1 MTDITQKQYLLTT
14 EKAVLPGMQEHSV
27 GKFYLYTHPLLQ
39 VQTVETAN
47 EQTVILLGHAYCM
60 DASEKAVAEDVRR
73 WDGKNAVALTRF
85 WTGRW
90 TLITEKELIT
100 DASGLMAAFYSQT
113 ETGWYVSSS
122 PALLAKVTGKQSRG
136 TVKETGISW
145 VIVPDCI
152 INGAKTLLCTQRLL
166 LGDKLQIAAKNWI
179 TDCRAMPTDEK
190 CKAMAQMLVNA
201 VKNMHSFSGRE
212 LVLALTG
219 GKDSRVTLAALIKA
233 GVPFTC
239 YTAQHENISS
249 ADVSVPKKIC
259 AAYKIPYTY
268 IKRDKTDKTRLW
280 DYIRFTAGNS
290 NGADA
295 QFFAH
300 GQFDKLPDNAI
311 VIRSGLYEAG
321 QVYARGYTG
330 ADMETF
336 TAGMVRYYSELTQ
349 DPRQKEAFSAWL
361 KNTQVNPIAFVDIRD
376 RFYIEQRV
384 GGWAAAIEQSLDIN
398 SFVSIQIANCAQ
410 LLSVLLSATEQERKD
425 LTLSFETMRKLAPGV
440 LALPVNKR
448 SVFDRL
454 IRIKGILKDP
464 AGKIKKYLVKKR
476 R

>member
-1 MTDITQKQYLLTT
+1 MTDICKRQY
-14 EKAVLPGMQEHSV
+14 VLSFCPLMLEGMQEHRIA
-27 GKFYLYTHPLLQ
+27 GKYLYTHEELNIDLWH
-39 VQTVETAN
+39 TADGT
-47 EQTVILLGHAYCM
+47 EVIVLGNAFCT
-60 DASEKAVAEDVRR
+60 DEAGKKPEADITAFAGGDVAE
-73 WDGKNAVALTRF
+73 ATRF

-90 TLITEKELIT
+90 TLITETELFT
-100 DASGLMAAFYSQT
+100 DAAGLMGAYYDE
-113 ETGWYVSSS
+113 ETGVVSSS

-152 INGAKTLLCTQRLL
+152 INGTKTLLCTQRLL

-179 TDCRAMPTDEK
+179 TDFRAMPGDEK

-239 YTAQHENISS
+239 YTAQHDNISS

-259 AAYKIPYTY
+259 AVYKIPYTY
-268 IKRDKTDKTRLW
+268 VKRDKRDKTRLW

-349 DPRQKEAFSAWL
+349 DPMQKEAFSAWL
-361 KNTQVNPIAFVDIRD
+361 KNAQENSIAFVDIRD

-384 GGWAAAIEQSLDIN
+384 GGWAAAIEQSLDMN
-398 SFVSIQIANCAQ
+398 GFTSIQIANCAEF
-410 LLSVLLSATEQERKD
+410 LSVLLSASEQERK
-425 LTLSFETMRKLAPGV
+425 S
-440 LALPVNKR
+440 LALAYGTIETLIPELMHYDINKTALSDKCR
-448 SVFDRL
+448 WMFSV
-454 IRIKGILKDP
+454 LKNP
-464 AGKIKKYLVKKR
+464 IKKLRAYLGRKNGR
-476 R
+476 